1 MDPRRRTLPAL
12 GWAALA
18 AGAVG
23 YVLTF
28 YVRSELWP
36 WVGVLLMLLAPLL
49 AVGTIA
55 LSRRPLTAVVAVVA
69 AVPLAILV
77 WAVWHWL
84 ST

>member
-1 MDPRRRTLPAL
+1 MEPRRPPLPTL

-36 WVGVLLMLLAPLL
+36 FVGAVLMLLAPVL
-49 AVGTIA
+49 AVGAIA
-55 LSRRPLTAVVAVVA
+55 RSRRPLTAVVTVVA
-69 AVPLAILV
+69 VIPLAILV
-77 WAVWHWL
+77 WAVLHWL
-84 ST
+84 TT